1 MNSKTIFKLR
11 SKFLSPDS
19 KLELWL
25 RTQYHRLNQT
35 RLFFKLQDWLAKR
48 SYLRWRKYQDA
59 QPLDDPASFDDQPK
73 ISFLLSYSS
82 INKSK
87 LLNTIESIQNLY
99 GNQWEIIL
107 ISEQT
112 DTKADLT
119 KEIYGDKRIKTFN
132 SKSTNL
138 YELISGEYLIICQAG
153 DLFVPGL
160 LVHFYSDLSHNNSAD
175 WYYYDC
181 EYFDDQTGKI
191 HTLFKPQSLSPALL
205 LSLNYL
211 SRGFIRASFLQKNAS
226 SELSIEN
233 PVNQEYDLALR
244 LCEVNGNTWH
254 IPQVLIR
261 QTNLVKPESPEIQRI
276 IKIHLSRSGLE
287 EAAAQP
293 ESFGTRFTWRTGNPS
308 VAIII
313 PTKNHQKLLKSCLYS
328 IIDKTSYKN
337 FSIHLIDNNSDDPK
351 TLAYYQQIKSEP
363 NINLHPFHEEFNYSK
378 AINIGVSKSVSDLVL
393 FLNDDIEIIES
404 DWLTELV
411 QWAVRP
417 EIGVV
422 GGKLIR
428 SNHTIQ
434 HAGIIIGLHG
444 FAGHIY
450 LNAPEHYHGLFGS
463 VDWYRDYLAVT
474 GACQMVRRE
483 VFNQVGGYDEGYK
496 IAFGDIDFCLRV
508 HQAEYRNIYTPFA
521 SIFHYEG
528 RSRGYIT
535 PKGDVLRGYKQME
548 SALTN
553 EDPYFSPNL
562 SYTRIPKCV
571 ISEMTSVERVK
582 MIELRKKFHE
592 KQ

>member
-1 MNSKTIFKLR
+1 MISLLQ
-11 SKFLSPDS
+11 KFRNILLSPDS

-119 KEIYGDKRIKTFN
+119 EEIYGDKRIKIF
-132 SKSTNL
+132 SSDPQDL
-138 YELISGEYLIICQAG
+138 FDFIDGEFIIFSRAG
-153 DLFVPGL
+153 DWFFRGL
-160 LVHFYSDLSHNNSAD
+160 LVHFYNCLSENNSAD
-175 WYYYDC
+175 LYYYDC
-181 EYFDDQTGKI
+181 EYNNELTGE
-191 HTLFKPQSLSPALL
+191 TTPLFKPQSLSPALL
-205 LSLNYL
+205 LSHNYL
-211 SRGFIRASFLQKNAS
+211 SRGFVRSTFLENIS
-226 SELSIEN
+226 SLQITNEN
-233 PVNQEYDLALR
+233 LLRKEYELALR
-244 LCEVNGNTWH
+244 LCETEGSVRH
-254 IPQVLIR
+254 ISHVLVR

-287 EAAAQP
+287 EAAAHP
-293 ESFGTRFTWRTGNPS
+293 KSFGTRFTWRTGNPS

-571 ISEMTSVERVK
+571 ISEMTSEERVK